1 MVSFISHTLFI
12 LYLIIFTISI
22 TCSTGI
28 LSEDIFEAIAK
39 KRMAKTSH
47 LHFYFHDIISGENP
61 TAVKIIRGN
70 ELGFGTTYMI
80 DDVLTESPDRSL
92 KLIGRAQGMY
102 SLASQHDL
110 GLLMIVN
117 FVFTDGKYNGNS
129 LSMLGNNHVLE
140 NVREMPIVGGSGIFR
155 LAKGYALAH
164 TIWFDQKTGDAIVEY
179 NVTVQHF

>member
-1 MVSFISHTLFI
+1 MGQLTFRLKK
-12 LYLIIFTISI
+12 LYRGYFRGNSK
-22 TCSTGI
+22 
-28 LSEDIFEAIAK
+28 EANDK
-39 KRMAKTSH
+39 NEPSPFLLPRH
-47 LHFYFHDIISGENP
+47 NQRENP
-61 TAVKIIRGN
+61 NVVKIIRGN

-80 DDVLTESPDRSL
+80 DDVLTEGPNRNS

-110 GLLMIVN
+110 GLLMVVN

-129 LSMLGNNHVLE
+129 LSMLGNDHVLE